1 MHLKH
6 GIKTAMTLRPLG
18 LCSSCALRSPWK
30 SLFELIS
37 FLRPGP
43 YWVFSH
49 SVTCPF
55 NYEGGCSVFPVAV
68 SGTFECGFKH
78 GLWFWYL
85 WNAVLCAV
93 CGFMTFSGRGFP
105 QILMRFAVL
114 DKKFLFL
121 VKFSENFFAK
131 GKRRPATR
139 FISIIFVHPA
149 RDSSMLC
156 RWMRSEIMT
165 YYYMGRGLFSRLS
178 GENMD
183 VT

>member
-6 GIKTAMTLRPLG
+6 GIKTAMTLCPLG
-18 LCSSCALRSPWK
+18 LCSSCTLCLPWK

-37 FLRPGP
+37 FFRPDP

-49 SVTCPF
+49 SDTCPF
-55 NYEGGCSVFPVAV
+55 NYEGGCSVFPIAV

-114 DKKFLFL
+114 DKNSSFWSNFRKTFLPR
-121 VKFSENFFAK
+121 VKTTRHPIYFDYFC
-131 GKRRPATR
+131 PPCQR
-139 FISIIFVHPA
+139 FIHVVLMNA
-149 RDSSMLC
+149 K
-156 RWMRSEIMT
+156 W
-165 YYYMGRGLFSRLS
+165 
-178 GENMD
+178 NND
-183 VT
+183 VLLHG